1 MTTSGHPP
9 IQSPTVRHAINGM
22 RYVSCVANV
31 EKALRAVPGVPNAI
45 AISRATVRNI
55 KQNLFG
61 DLGISADLPPGKPHD
76 VTLPNSQ
83 PGVYEFTCQMGMYR
97 DKIVAK

>member
-1 MTTSGHPP
+1 MTTSAHP
-9 IQSPTVRHAINGM
+9 IQPAAVRLAIDGM
-22 RYVSCVANV
+22 RCASCVANV
-31 EKALRAVPGVPNAI
+31 EKVLRAVPGVPNAI

-76 VTLPNSQ
+76 VALPSLQ

-97 DKIVAK
+97 GKIVAK